1 MLISSEYN
9 ETVRNFNIQPTHNI
23 KKNIKKTK
31 GKRNRKT
38 TMAKR
43 VNWKKIKAR
52 KKEGDKVNF

>member
-43 VNWKKIKAR
+43 VNWKKNKG
-52 KKEGDKVNF
+52 KEKGGG